1 MKTKVLTVHSQNPE
15 HAVIAEAARVIQS
28 GRLAAFPTETVYGL
42 GANALDAQAVLRIFA
57 AKGRPSHDPL
67 IVHIADLGMLE
78 QVAREVPEEARL
90 LAEHFWPGPLTLILP
105 KHANIPAEVTAGL
118 ENVEVRM
125 PAHPVA
131 LALIRAAGLPVAA
144 PSANR
149 FGHTSPT
156 SAAHVLADLDGR
168 IDMILDGGSTPIG
181 VESTVLDASQTPARI
196 LRPGGVSYE
205 ALCEVL
211 GNVMINGQKA
221 SHDNLPQLSP
231 GMLSRHYAPRAVMIL
246 YESDG
251 DARVCAEM
259 QEKVTGL
266 LAEGKKVGVICAVED
281 LIYFEGTNAAV
292 RLVGSVEHLEE
303 IARNLYL
310 ALRDLDATGL
320 DYIVAREFGSQG
332 IGLAIQDRLRRAAT
346 IKEKR

>member
-118 ENVEVRM
+118 ENVAVRM

-292 RLVGSVEHLEE
+292 RLVGSVEHLDE

>member
-1 MKTKVLTVHSQNPE
+1 MKTNVLTVHSQNPE

-67 IVHIADLGMLE
+67 IVHIADLSMLE

-118 ENVEVRM
+118 ENVAVRM

-149 FGHTSPT
+149 FGHISPT

-168 IDMILDGGSTPIG
+168 IDLILDGGSAPIG

-221 SHDNLPQLSP
+221 SQDNLPQLSP

-292 RLVGSVEHLEE
+292 RLVGSVEQLDE

-310 ALRDLDATGL
+310 ALRDLDAAGM

-346 IKEKR
+346 VKEKR

>member
-118 ENVEVRM
+118 ENVAVRM

-181 VESTVLDASQTPARI
+181 VESTVLDTSQTPARI

-292 RLVGSVEHLEE
+292 RLVGSVEHLDE

>member
-1 MKTKVLTVHSQNPE
+1 MKTNVLTVHSQNPE

-42 GANALDAQAVLRIFA
+42 GANALDVQAVLRIFA

-67 IVHIADLGMLE
+67 IVHIADLSMLE
-78 QVAREVPEEARL
+78 QVARDVPEEARL

-118 ENVEVRM
+118 ENVAVRM

-168 IDMILDGGSTPIG
+168 IDLILDGGSTQIG
-181 VESTVLDASQTPARI
+181 VESTVLDVSQSPARI

-211 GNVMINGQKA
+211 ENVMINGQKA
-221 SHDNLPQLSP
+221 SPDNLPQLSP
-231 GMLSRHYAPRAVMIL
+231 GMLSRHYAPHAVMIL

-266 LAEGKKVGVICAVED
+266 LAEGKQVGVICAVED
-281 LIYFEGTNAAV
+281 LIYFEGTNAVV

-310 ALRDLDATGL
+310 ALRDLDAAGM

-346 IKEKR
+346 IKEQR